1 MTDKAIEAA
10 ILEAVLGYVQEVEGL
25 EEYPEPEGEDLQKFK
40 ELISRII
47 KAYEAAKGDGWI
59 NVVTAKPDHGDVVQ
73 AMVYL
78 AEANDT
84 KVYAAWYDE
93 KMTEWVLYGEDPN
106 EIFLVTHWRPLEYPK
121 SEA

>member
-1 MTDKAIEAA
+1 
-10 ILEAVLGYVQEVEGL
+10 VEGL

-59 NVVTAKPDHGDVVQ
+59 KLNDKHQRLQNEMAGCIYKNGIFGMPFAVTYNEDQGRYECCIMTQTFKHIPTHVAPLPKP
-73 AMVYL
+73 
-78 AEANDT
+78 
-84 KVYAAWYDE
+84 
-93 KMTEWVLYGEDPN
+93 
-106 EIFLVTHWRPLEYPK
+106 PK